1 MSPATTTERTWRDQV
16 AGIATLH
23 DVGLTEVEGWLVCLC
38 TDDRH
43 GIEDRVGNLRE
54 KERAERDRLYVGGS
68 HVVHARRVVLDE
80 LTAVTS

>member
-1 MSPATTTERTWRDQV
+1 MTPATTTERTWRDQV

-23 DVGLTEVEGWLVCLC
+23 DVRRAEVEGWFVCLC
-38 TDDRH
+38 TDGRH
-43 GIEDRVGNLRE
+43 GIEDRVGDLRRE
-54 KERAERDRLYVGGS
+54 DLAQRDRLYVGGS